1 MDTEKYKSSINSIL
15 PDRDELNENYDYQT
29 AQQANLHKAVDEK
42 VERVNAAQLARIKLR
57 EKQEMEKLEK
67 RKTDPKYGMSKQ
79 ELQKYNDEQERI
91 RENIAEVEVIQE
103 SPEAQAF
110 LSKGPS
116 DLDPYSGTTKE
127 MS

>member
-57 EKQEMEKLEK
+57 EKAKKWKSSKK

-79 ELQKYNDEQERI
+79 RT
-91 RENIAEVEVIQE
+91 AEI
-103 SPEAQAF
+103 
-110 LSKGPS
+110 
-116 DLDPYSGTTKE
+116 
-127 MS
+127 